1 MTSTEQT
8 ECLIWMVE
16 GTSSG
21 QIVFARGVQR
31 VANSSA
37 RMTQWRHQ
45 EPSSSTLWLVPLQE
59 RNGYGFATVGQEF
72 LWDPASEYIHTIRN
86 GAVGGEKAV
95 VHVHA
100 FDEFL

>member
-31 VANSSA
+31 VVNNSA

-45 EPSSSTLWLVPLQE
+45 EPSSSTLWLVPLQK
-59 RNGYGFATVGQEF
+59 RNGYGFATVGQE
-72 LWDPASEYIHTIRN
+72 LLGIQRLSIHTIRN